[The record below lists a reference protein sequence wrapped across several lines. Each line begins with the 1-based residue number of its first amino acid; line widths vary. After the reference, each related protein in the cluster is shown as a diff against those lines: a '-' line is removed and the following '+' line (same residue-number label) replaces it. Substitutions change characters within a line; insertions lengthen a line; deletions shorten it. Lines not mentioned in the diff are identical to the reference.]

1 MNPLYNKRKATKSH
15 FYRAGNRSLCLFG
28 PKSVIRMSTA
38 WLVTRRWFDY
48 VMIAI
53 IVWSSLNLAL
63 DGPNLT
69 ECADIPTD
77 AAGSCKRL
85 ADYLL
90 ISDFVVTSIFTLEAI
105 LKILARGLIFTPR
118 AYVKSKW
125 NLLDIF
131 VVVISWV
138 SLGATSND
146 TQLRGLR
153 SLRAL
158 RAFRALRV
166 ISRFPGMRL
175 VVNAVFAAL
184 PKVLEVSSLMFLFMF
199 VLAVIGI
206 QNFRGTSYFCNDPSI
221 SDLASCTGT
230 WNTTQDWCGY
240 QPTAALELACRSNPY
255 GLPFPRVVGA
265 MQPNFNNILS
275 ALLFQFELA
284 TGENW
289 PGLMVMT
296 VDGVAPGQDQVRDY
310 NPAAA
315 VYFIASQV
323 VLVFFLLD
331 LFASVVVD
339 TYDVLRRKSQG
350 AVLLTP
356 AQQSWVENLRVL
368 LKAKP
373 RVLKRPPASRLAC
386 WTRVRRSF
394 FALVTHP
401 TFERVIMGCILANL
415 AFMAMKHY
423 GMNGTWAAV
432 IETANYTFSGL
443 FAAEAAAKV
452 LGLGVRQY
460 LRSHWSRFDF
470 MLVLTSSAT
479 LAYNTGTV
487 AMFLRVFRIARVF
500 RLLRI
505 SRRFQRM
512 LRTLVYAL
520 PSILNIGA
528 VLGINYFVFAVYA
541 INVLSGVRFPLGG
554 ELGPDANFE
563 SFPAAIIT
571 LFRCSTGENFNAL
584 MHNLMLQAPYC
595 VPAGSGV
602 TDATGRPL
610 DNCGGTFWPPVF
622 FILFYTITNFIMIK
636 LFVAVVLDS
645 FIATR
650 DDDGSSG
657 TFKLTDETVDHYREA
672 WGRFAPAGQLYI
684 TLEDLRGLIT
694 TLRHP
699 LGLANSPKVPP
710 EVMGDPR
717 RLRRCVDD
725 FLGELSLVPNGEGQ
739 FQFHAVLQALAALAN
754 RGALGGDMGAVTL
767 GGGDEGGDGFT
778 LRDIRAAVRLQ
789 QAWRRA
795 IARREM
801 QRRTSDRR
809 LLREASCRAGMAE
822 RSTRSLLLG
831 GGAGSGGSWA
841 DRSPGAAARAA
852 VAAAGGGVAGASSA
866 EGGVELTGYRVPR
879 RDTVRSI
886 GRDAERDH
894 DDAALAQLG
903 LGSEAGSLSPGR
915 GHGPPIMVT
924 VLATP
929 QGSTQQLQVGAELGS
944 TAASALQVP
953 SPAAASTGAFS
964 RRVSST
970 GVASA
975 AAAGSSP
982 HSGTHSG
989 SESAR
994 GSFVG
999 SVREG
1004 SGGASSARNS
1014 WTGPPLPPRVSPAA
1028 AGGGRPRVP
1037 SLASIKVIVDG
1048 SAVSPGPVAGG
1059 AMHTHSGR
1067 VAQHGSGKS
1076 ATVDACAGAAGGAGG
1091 EEGRY
1096 TGTATST
1103 PSPAPL
1109 HAAPA
1114 GSLMAAA
1121 PPPQP
1126 ALAPKRSLLHFA
1138 ADGATAV
1145 SGSPAGAAD
1154 ATVTASDPG
1163 RAAFTVADHAVGSA
1177 RGPRLSFTPAAS
1189 RQGIASVQMASM
1201 PAMTVRA
1208 PAGARARLGGAS
1220 TSQRSAGEEG
1230 VDSPR

>member
-1 MNPLYNKRKATKSH
+1 MNPLYNKRNATKSH

-48 VMIAI
+48 IMIAI

-63 DGPNLT
+63 DGPNLN
-69 ECADIPTD
+69 ECADIPVD
-77 AAGSCKRL
+77 APGSCKRL
-85 ADYLL
+85 ADYLQ
-90 ISDFVVTSIFTLEAI
+90 ISDFVVTSIFTLEAT

-199 VLAVIGI
+199 VLAVIGV
-206 QNFRGTSYFCNDPSI
+206 QNFRGTSYFCNDPSVP
-221 SDLASCTGT
+221 DLASCTGT

-240 QPTAALELACRSNPY
+240 QPTAALELVCRSNPY
-255 GLPFPRVVGA
+255 GLPFPRMVGA

-284 TGENW
+284 SGENW

-401 TFERVIMGCILANL
+401 TFERVIMGCIIANL

-443 FAAEAAAKV
+443 FAAEAAAKI

-512 LRTLVYAL
+512 LRTLVYSL

-595 VPAGSGV
+595 VPAGSGL
-602 TDATGRPL
+602 TDATGQPV

-672 WGRFAPAGQLYI
+672 WGRFAPGGQLYI
-684 TLEDLRGLIT
+684 SMEDLRGLIT

-710 EVMGDPR
+710 EVLGDPR

-795 IARREM
+795 LARREM
-801 QRRTSDRR
+801 QRRTSGRR
-809 LLREASCRAGMAE
+809 LLREASYRADMAE
-822 RSTRSLLLG
+822 RSTRSLLMG
-831 GGAGSGGSWA
+831 GGAGGGSSWT
-841 DRSPGAAARAA
+841 DRSPGAGARAA
-852 VAAAGGGVAGASSA
+852 AAAAAGGAAGGGGSS

-879 RDTVRSI
+879 RDTAWSI

-903 LGSEAGSLSPGR
+903 LGSVGDGLNPGR
-915 GHGPPIMVT
+915 GRAPPIMVK

-929 QGSTQQLQVGAELGS
+929 QGSAHQLQVGAEGGS
-944 TAASALQVP
+944 AASGLQVP
-953 SPAAASTGAFS
+953 SPAAAASTGAFA

-970 GVASA
+970 GVGSA
-975 AAAGSSP
+975 AAAGGSP
-982 HSGTHSG
+982 VSGTHSG
-989 SESAR
+989 SDSAR

-1004 SGGASSARNS
+1004 SGGASARNS

-1028 AGGGRPRVP
+1028 AVGGPLRVP

-1059 AMHTHSGR
+1059 STHTLSGR
-1067 VAQHGSGKS
+1067 GVPHGSAKPAG
-1076 ATVDACAGAAGGAGG
+1076 ADPNAGAAGGAGA

-1096 TGTATST
+1096 TGTASST

-1109 HAAPA
+1109 Q
-1114 GSLMAAA
+1114 AA
-1121 PPPQP
+1121 PPQA
-1126 ALAPKRSLLHFA
+1126 ALAPKRSVLHFA
-1138 ADGATAV
+1138 ADGAATATD
-1145 SGSPAGAAD
+1145 GAAGAAD
-1154 ATVTASDPG
+1154 GTAATSDPG
-1163 RAAFTVADHAVGSA
+1163 RAGYTVAGHGLGSNT

-1220 TSQRSAGEEG
+1220 SSQRSADGEG